1 MKLDYASYFLFI
13 AVGIFMAI
21 GTFLKLIGFV
31 YIDSDWFWFL
41 AGCGLAIEG
50 TISLFKQKR
59 FDRKY
64 QIIEKQST
72 IKFKN

>member
-1 MKLDYASYFLFI
+1 MKLDYATYFLFI

-21 GTFLKLIGFV
+21 GTFSKLMGIV

-50 TISLFKQKR
+50 MISLFKQKR
-59 FDRKY
+59 FDKKY
-64 QIIEKQST
+64 KIIEK
-72 IKFKN
+72 